1 MLRLISIIFLFFF
14 STNPSYSY
22 LGPGVGGGII
32 AATLGVIIAILAAI
46 FGLIWFPLRKYL
58 IKKKNN
64 KKHKKIDKSNIINS
78 ICNHYF

>member
-1 MLRLISIIFLFFF
+1 MFRLILITFLFFF
-14 STNPSYSY
+14 LTSPSYSY

-64 KKHKKIDKSNIINS
+64 KNHKKKID
-78 ICNHYF
+78 

>member
-1 MLRLISIIFLFFF
+1 MLRIISITFLFFF
-14 STNPSYSY
+14 LTNPSYSY

-46 FGLIWFPLRKYL
+46 FGLIWFPIRKML

-64 KKHKKIDKSNIINS
+64 KNHKKKID
-78 ICNHYF
+78 